1 MKAVWLIATQEF
13 IANVRR
19 PGLIIVTLAIPLLAL
34 LGVVL
39 ASFFGGQVGDFMETQ
54 FAPKQEVI
62 GYVDGSG
69 LLSGELPQYRDAYR
83 AYPDEATARKALL
96 ADEISS
102 YVVLPPDYVETGTV
116 LVYGKGGGFSTFVAA
131 DSGDLRPFLVDHL
144 LTGKVDE
151 ATRTRALAPAN
162 VQAVTLDDQG
172 QVSEK
177 SAFSWLGDFVLPYA
191 FALLFII
198 TIYSSSGYLLQG
210 VSEEKEGRI
219 IEILLSSISPTQL
232 LAGKILGLGALG
244 LAQILF
250 WIASGAG
257 VLMATVTLFT
267 LIGAVKFTLSTVL
280 LGIVYFLLGYL
291 LFAMLMAVAGS
302 MGSTQRES
310 QQISGI
316 FMGVASIPWIAMS
329 AVFTNPNGAVAV
341 TLSYIPFTSSMIM
354 LMRLAMNP
362 VPAIQ
367 IVISIALQIV
377 TLAVTLWAGAKVFRV
392 GLLMYGK
399 RPSIKEL
406 AQAFKQA

>member
-1 MKAVWLIATQEF
+1 MKAVWLIAIQEF
-13 IANVRR
+13 IANIRR

-39 ASFFGGQVGDFMETQ
+39 ASLFGGQVGDFMESQ
-54 FAPKQEVI
+54 FAPQQDVI

-69 LLSGELPQYRDAYR
+69 LLADPLPEYQQDYR
-83 AYPDEATARKALL
+83 AYPDEESARRALM
-96 ADEISS
+96 ADEISG
-102 YVVLPPDYVETGTV
+102 YAVVPPDYLETGKV
-116 LVYGKGGGFSTFVAA
+116 VVYGKGGGFSNFVAA
-131 DSGDLRPFLVDHL
+131 DSGDLRAFLMDHL
-144 LTGKVDE
+144 LAGKVDE
-151 ATRTRALAPAN
+151 ATRARALAPAN
-162 VQAVTLDDQG
+162 VETVTLDDQG
-172 QVSEK
+172 QVDDK
-177 SAFSWLGDFVLPYA
+177 GAFSWLGDFVLPYA

-198 TIYSSSGYLLQG
+198 TIFSTSGYLLQG

-250 WIASGAG
+250 WIGSGAA
-257 VLMATVTLFT
+257 VLMSTVALFA
-267 LIGAVKFTLSTVL
+267 LVGAIKFTWSTVFLGL
-280 LGIVYFLLGYL
+280 LFFLLGYL
-291 LFAMLMAVAGS
+291 LYATLMAIAGS
-302 MGSTQRES
+302 MGSTQREG

-316 FMGVASIPWIAMS
+316 FMFIASIPFIAMS
-329 AVFTNPNGAVAV
+329 AVFTNPNGALAVA
-341 TLSYIPFTSSMIM
+341 LSYIPFTAPMIM
-354 LMRLAMNP
+354 LMRLSMSP

-367 IVISIALQIV
+367 VLISLAIQV
-377 TLAVTLWAGAKVFRV
+377 VSLAVILWAGAKVFRV